1 MGRPFSTFNVPLGT
15 RLVSSHVRSGD
26 EGAELT
32 EEEKWERLRREVLD
46 LEEKPFIEQQEPPED
61 WAL

>member
-1 MGRPFSTFNVPLGT
+1 MGRPFSAFNVPLST
-15 RLVSSHVRSGD
+15 RLVSSHMRSDAYG
-26 EGAELT
+26 GELT

-61 WAL
+61 WAR